1 MLNPRRRY
9 LRTDQIKRAQTLTK
23 TRSWEGSVV
32 AQRAGIVPG
41 LVRLELR
48 RDPARRTRRP
58 LSTSGCRLLR
68 FLEGFEPFLEF
79 GHSTIEWINRTQL
92 PRDIIEPTAQPLS
105 HLSDQTLR
113 KPDNPPKRP
122 LPPIRELSNE
132 IPVPGVWALGL
143 SHTRTIRHV
152 VSEGPNA
159 DDRTKRPADQA
170 AKTAAVT
177 PGRGASPANL
187 ASPYRQA
194 SRARCRRPPAAYSP
208 LV

>member
-92 PRDIIEPTAQPLS
+92 PRDIIEPTAQPLLTSATRRCGNPTIRRSVLSPLSASSAMRSPSRGSGPWVSAIPGLYGTSSRRGPMPTTVLNARRIKPRRPRPS
-105 HLSDQTLR
+105 HL
-113 KPDNPPKRP
+113 
-122 LPPIRELSNE
+122 
-132 IPVPGVWALGL
+132 VG
-143 SHTRTIRHV
+143 
-152 VSEGPNA
+152 
-159 DDRTKRPADQA
+159 
-170 AKTAAVT
+170 
-177 PGRGASPANL
+177 GRR
-187 ASPYRQA
+187 RQI
-194 SRARCRRPPAAYSP
+194 
-208 LV
+208 